1 MAKTKFSF
9 FELNYI
15 TDFISD
21 WEEEL
26 SRQLNKLGV
35 SYPKSVKIEII
46 DENYLIIKFATDD
59 EVLDVSKFNER
70 ITLCMPHSLN
80 IILDW
85 CNMDFD
91 YEWVDDKYNPHDIDN
106 YFYEPINNYVYV
118 GFMVW

>member
-59 EVLDVSKFNER
+59 EV
-70 ITLCMPHSLN
+70 
-80 IILDW
+80 
-85 CNMDFD
+85 
-91 YEWVDDKYNPHDIDN
+91 
-106 YFYEPINNYVYV
+106 
-118 GFMVW
+118 